1 MRACQGPD
9 SRSQPGQPA
18 QLMDLFAEDV
28 SRDAV
33 IDALDQM
40 QQPRDAFK
48 FLYGLIQEHC
58 RLSPDDQ
65 PSYKIAR
72 ITLDNVRRAHSQRV
86 QDLHRGLSPA

>member
-1 MRACQGPD
+1 
-9 SRSQPGQPA
+9 
-18 QLMDLFAEDV
+18 MDLFAEDV

-58 RLSPDDQ
+58 RLSPEDQ

-72 ITLDNVRRAHSQRV
+72 ITLDNVRRAQSQRV